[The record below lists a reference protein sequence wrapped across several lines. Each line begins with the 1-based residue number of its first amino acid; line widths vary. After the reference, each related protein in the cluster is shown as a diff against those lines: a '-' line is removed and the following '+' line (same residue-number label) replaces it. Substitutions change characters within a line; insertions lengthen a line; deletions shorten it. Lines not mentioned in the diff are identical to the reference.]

1 MVNGGLFADA
11 HTHPWQGT
19 PLLRSPLGALGMR
32 QWQRSPRAFTASM
45 KRARMYSRGYHPIPE
60 ELEEM
65 WSAITRR
72 DGAAFAHNAAQRGC
86 CATLPSPLTGRP
98 AEGFPGVAFR

>member
-1 MVNGGLFADA
+1 MSAGAQCADDGLVQIRILMD
-11 HTHPWQGT
+11 
-19 PLLRSPLGALGMR
+19 RVCALGRR

-45 KRARMYSRGYHPIPE
+45 KRARMYSRRYRPTTE

-86 CATLPSPLTGRP
+86 CATLPSPPTERP